1 MTNVKLEIKDLS
13 LSEIVKL
20 DFYSEIILDYQ
31 YLDGLLTTIY
41 HWNNAKAGSVYFC
54 KRNPVDYYYIDA
66 NRFLTSL
73 QLLVC

>member
-1 MTNVKLEIKDLS
+1 MTNVKLETKDLS

-41 HWNNAKAGSVYFC
+41 RWNNAKEGH
-54 KRNPVDYYYIDA
+54 YISA
-66 NRFLTSL
+66 KETL
-73 QLLVC
+73 